1 MKSGA
6 GAVPVARRRGPRHR
20 RSRATVADA
29 VRLAAQGVSTAQI
42 ATDLG
47 VHRGTVWAWLSTP
60 EAAADLAGAKR
71 AVAEGVTMRLRELT
85 HEALDV
91 LADVMRDA
99 LTPHAVRVK
108 AACEL
113 LDRAGVTSGTP
124 KVAVD
129 VTDTRQGVNIAPLLA
144 RLTATVRDDDHGWP
158 PKHARVDDGE
168 RGR

>member
-1 MKSGA
+1 VKSGA

-60 EAAADLAGAKR
+60 EAAADLADTKR
-71 AVAEGVTMRLRELT
+71 AATEGVTMRLRELT
-85 HEALDV
+85 HDALDV
-91 LADVMRDA
+91 LADLMRDDA
-99 LTPHAVRVK
+99 VPHAVRVK

-113 LDRAGVTSGTP
+113 LDRAGVTSATP
-124 KVAVD
+124 RVNVD
-129 VTDTRQGVNIAPLLA
+129 VADHRKVGVDVAPLL
-144 RLTATVRDDDHGWP
+144 RQLVRQGRDDDHDHGWP
-158 PKHARVDDGE
+158 
-168 RGR
+168 